1 MKTKKIY
8 VTLALIL
15 PIFLMGCSVD
25 SLIPTQETKDK
36 IDSTVAQVQDKVD
49 NAWEKIEE
57 EVQKVKKRE
66 YENKAEKFSFD
77 FLDERT
83 FQENKYGFNTIVF
96 TPKDDEIKENVW
108 ISVQNLQ
115 KTINIQEYYTE
126 TINKLKNT
134 LKEFKETKTEDITQ
148 NWLEGKTITYEY
160 KEWDKILNTQ
170 ETFLMDNKTNKVY
183 IINYTA
189 TKKTFNKFLEWAEE
203 IIKSFKIS
211 K

>member
-8 VTLALIL
+8 ITLALIL

-36 IDSTVAQVQDKVD
+36 IDSTVAQVEDKLD
-49 NAWEKIEE
+49 NAWEKTEE
-57 EVQKVKKRE
+57 KAQKVKTRA

-77 FLDERT
+77 FADGRE
-83 FQENKYGFNTIVF
+83 FQESKYGFNTIVF
-96 TPKDDEIKENVW
+96 TPQDDEIKENVW

-115 KTINIQEYYTE
+115 KAVNIQEYYTE
-126 TINKLKNT
+126 TINKLKST

-148 NWLEGKTITYEY
+148 DWLEGKTIIYEY

-170 ETFLMDNKTNKVY
+170 ETFLMDNEEDKVY

-189 TKKTFNKFLEWAEE
+189 TKKTFNKFLEWAEK